1 MHDLTTFRSARASL
15 AWLPAVLLISWL
27 PRHVL
32 TSRQEA
38 FIGYSEKHSKDSALY
53 CRRPI
58 SWAPSQQVPCY
69 TNLNLSAGDQ
79 VVLTSLHGEVILDNP
94 KLLSTAIA

>member
-1 MHDLTTFRSARASL
+1 MGPLSA
-15 AWLPAVLLISWL
+15 
-27 PRHVL
+27 
-32 TSRQEA
+32 
-38 FIGYSEKHSKDSALY
+38 SALF
-53 CRRPI
+53 
-58 SWAPSQQVPCY
+58 